1 MADINDFFKNIDKK
15 TLQKGI
21 EKASE
26 FAKTSEGKKMIDN
39 IKKNNPKDK
48 DSIMKMIEQNPEMFK
63 TIEKFFNQ

>member
-26 FAKTSEGKKMIDN
+26 FAKTPEGIRMIEN
-39 IKKNNPKDK
+39 IKKNNTKDK
-48 DSIMKMIEQNPEMFK
+48 DTIMKMVEQNPEMFQ